1 MHDGMSLDDY
11 EACDQLQDAAVLIEQ
26 RWPGQH
32 SALCRDL
39 RDLADT
45 IREEAEAPTPAE

>member
-1 MHDGMSLDDY
+1 MSGFAHSGLSREDY
-11 EACDQLQDAAVLIEQ
+11 DAREQLVDAAVLIEQ
-26 RWPGQH
+26 RWPGEY

-45 IREEAEAPTPAE
+45 ISEEAAE